1 MIGKLKGLV
10 DEYADSYV
18 LIDVG
23 GVCYE
28 VHCSNQTLQALPSVG
43 EAATVLIETHVRED
57 QFKLFGFASSLERD
71 WFRLLTTVQGVG
83 QKVALAILSTL
94 KISELTSA
102 IALQDKAMVAR
113 TPGVGPKVA
122 QRIVSELKD
131 KGPSLGAIDGA
142 VAELQADIAAAD
154 NAPKAMAEAVSAL
167 TNLGYSQVQAS
178 AAVATVIKREGD
190 DENTA
195 TLIRLAL
202 KELSQ

>member
-1 MIGKLKGLV
+1 MIGKLKGLI
-10 DEYADSYV
+10 DDYAETYV
-18 LIDVG
+18 IVDVG
-23 GVCYE
+23 GVGYE
-28 VHCSNQTLQALPSVG
+28 VHCSGQTMQALPSVG

-57 QFKLFGFASSLERD
+57 QIKLFGFATELERD

-131 KGPSLGAIDGA
+131 KTPTLSATDGA
-142 VAELQADIAAAD
+142 VANLQAEIEGAA
-154 NAPKAMAEAVSAL
+154 APKAMAEAVSAL
-167 TNLGYSQVQAS
+167 SNLGYAQLQAS

-190 DENTA
+190 GLETA
-195 TLIRLAL
+195 ALIRLAL

>member
-1 MIGKLKGLV
+1 MIGKLKGLI
-10 DEYADSYV
+10 DEYADNYV
-18 LIDVG
+18 IVDVG
-23 GVCYE
+23 GVGYE
-28 VHCSNQTLQALPSVG
+28 VYCSNQTLQALPSVG

-57 QFKLFGFASSLERD
+57 QIKLFGFATALERD

-102 IALQDKAMVAR
+102 IALQDKVMVAR

-131 KGPSLGAIDGA
+131 KTPSLSATDSA
-142 VAELQADIAAAD
+142 VANLQAEIELAG
-154 NAPKAMAEAVSAL
+154 APKAMAEAVSAL
-167 TNLGYSQVQAS
+167 TNLGYAPMQAN
-178 AAVATVIKREGD
+178 AAVATVVKRDGD
-190 DENTA
+190 ALGTA
-195 TLIRLAL
+195 ALIRLAL

>member
-1 MIGKLKGLV
+1 MIGKLKGLI
-10 DEYADSYV
+10 DEYADAYV
-18 LIDVG
+18 LVDVN

-43 EAATVLIETHVRED
+43 EAASVLIEMHVRED
-57 QFKLFGFASSLERD
+57 QLKLFGFATALERD

-94 KISELTSA
+94 KISELQSA

-131 KGPSLGAIDGA
+131 KTPSLAA
-142 VAELQADIAAAD
+142 VDSAVVDLQSEMDQVA
-154 NAPKAMAEAVSAL
+154 APKAMAEAVSAL
-167 TNLGYSQVQAS
+167 TNLGYSSVQAS
-178 AAVATVIKREGD
+178 AAVATIIKREGD
-190 DENTA
+190 GTGTA

>member
-1 MIGKLKGLV
+1 MIGKLKGLI
-10 DEYADSYV
+10 DDYADDHV
-18 LIDVG
+18 IVDVG
-23 GVCYE
+23 GVGYE
-28 VHCSNQTLQALPSVG
+28 VFCSVQTLQQLPPAG

-57 QFKLFGFASSLERD
+57 QIKLFGFASSLERD

-113 TPGVGPKVA
+113 SPGVGPKVA

-131 KGPSLGAIDGA
+131 KAPSLAATDGA
-142 VAELQADIAAAD
+142 VANLQAEIETAG
-154 NAPKAMAEAVSAL
+154 APKAMAEAVSAL
-167 TNLGYSQVQAS
+167 TNLGYAQVQAS
-178 AAVATVIKREGD
+178 AAVATVIKREGEGAD
-190 DENTA
+190 TA

>member
-10 DEYADSYV
+10 DEYAEGYV
-18 LIDVG
+18 IIDVG
-23 GVCYE
+23 GVGYE
-28 VHCSNQTLQALPSVG
+28 VHCSSQTMQALPDVG
-43 EAATVLIETHVRED
+43 GAASVLIETHVRED
-57 QFKLFGFASSLERD
+57 LIRLFGFATALERD

-83 QKVALAILSTL
+83 LKVALAILSTL

-131 KGPSLGAIDGA
+131 KAPRLVATDGA
-142 VAELQADIAAAD
+142 VAGLQAEIEMAAG
-154 NAPKAMAEAVSAL
+154 PKAMSEAVSAL
-167 TNLGYSQVQAS
+167 TNLGYAQVQAS

-190 DENTA
+190 EVDTA

-202 KELSQ
+202 KELSR